1 MIDLTTKYLGV
12 ELCNPIVAS
21 ASPLSESLDNIRRLE
36 DHGIGAIVLPSLFE
50 EQLDTESEAVD
61 SDLSRGTEEFA
72 EAVTYFPDLMTYNLG
87 PDGYLNLIHKAKAS
101 VRVPIVASLNGVSPR
116 GWVRYAREME
126 QAGADAIELNIYS
139 LVANPDRTGM
149 EVEQDYC
156 DLVRVVAHSVHIP
169 VAVKLSHFFTAAA
182 NMAKRLDASGA
193 NALVLFNRFY
203 QPDLDIE
210 TLEVVPNLTLS
221 HPTELLL
228 RLHWVAII
236 FGHVEADLAVT
247 GGVHGAA
254 DVIKSVMAGA
264 RVAMMASA
272 LLKNGIGHLDTVRAD
287 LIRWMEEHEYGSI
300 GQMCGSMSQRNVPD
314 PTAFERAN
322 YMKVLSSYS
331 LRS

>member
-1 MIDLTTKYLGV
+1 MIDLTTKYLGMQ
-12 ELCNPIVAS
+12 LRNPIVAS
-21 ASPLSESLDNIRRLE
+21 ASPLSESIDNIRRLE
-36 DHGIGAIVLPSLFE
+36 DQEIGAIVLPSLFE
-50 EQLDTESEAVD
+50 EQLDLESEAVD
-61 SDLSRGTEEFA
+61 SDLSRGAEEFA
-72 EAVTYFPDLMTYNLG
+72 EAVTYLPELTTYNLG

-101 VRVPIVASLNGVSPR
+101 VQVPIIASLNGVSPR

-156 DLVRVVAHSVHIP
+156 DLVGVVAHSVQVP

-193 NALVLFNRFY
+193 DALVMFNRFY

-210 TLEVVPNLTLS
+210 TLEVVPSLTLS

-228 RLHWVAII
+228 RLHWVAIL
-236 FGHVEADLAVT
+236 FGRVKADLAIT

-254 DVIKSVMAGA
+254 DVVKSVMAGA

-272 LLKNGIGHLDTVRAD
+272 LLKNGIGHVATVRAD
-287 LIRWMEEHEYGSI
+287 LIRWMEVHEYSSI
-300 GQMCGSMSQRNVPD
+300 GQMCGSMSQKNVPD